1 MIVPSC
7 VSEPYVS
14 EVVVLEISA
23 QRREFIDKARQDWIK
38 RLIDLSRRNNL
49 LYYRSLKWGTLNL
62 SLDDTER
69 WGALLRGDSVSLRGL
84 VRNISEEE
92 LIQKVLGIWRRAQAN
107 QEEKGLT
114 TMFVA
119 LGMASW
125 KPADGGRNSAAPI
138 LLLPVGLEMRGHAG
152 TSLFIHRGGPVQ
164 ANLVLLHVL
173 ETEFGVSISPEKAL
187 SRLQGDV
194 EEEIFDA
201 ARVYE
206 PFNEACTSIPE
217 FGIRD
222 VAVLGNFAF
231 QKMAM
236 VRDLQENPDNLASS
250 DLIAALAGDPEAK
263 QSIGAKAQNP
273 DPREFDLIKPQS
285 EFLILDA
292 DSSQQSAIAAVLA
305 GQSAVI
311 HGPPGTGKSQT
322 IANLVASLA
331 AAGKHV
337 LFVAEKRAALQ
348 VVLKRLQQV
357 GLDKI
362 AIDLHGAD
370 VSTKRVMEQVGA
382 ALSTIQQAVAVD
394 CNQMHQK
401 YVERRDRLN
410 RHVESLHR
418 KRTLGGMSV
427 YELQGALLRL
437 QSEVRCDTRWRG
449 PELTTIDKSE
459 PPRIRDLLREAGGLA
474 SLFLGSD
481 PSPWN
486 GLRLLDG
493 LSAQH
498 AVDLV
503 ARMSSQTWPEF
514 LSSVADFVKVVNF
527 RPPKTLKDA
536 QRTYSLLAG
545 VRKTLGLY
553 SPDIFIQNIQGMIR
567 ALAPGKTGGFKGFW
581 TWCTSSEYRQARNQA
596 MSLRIAG
603 KAGGAE
609 LFAELTAVEDQRIQW
624 ADLSNRSSSPRLVE
638 AFAEGQRKLEI
649 AVADLASLSSIN
661 PTKPFELLPFSEV
674 TAYIDALA
682 KDRLTPMRLPKL
694 CEVEQALE
702 RSGVGKFIEELRK
715 KKIVPQKWISAF
727 DQSWYS
733 SCLEAAQA
741 EDPEIAGF
749 NGRTHDG
756 FVSEFKELDK
766 ERIRIAAARVLR
778 SYAERA
784 ISAMN
789 ERKNEEY
796 IIRSEAEKKRR
807 HRSLRTLFAEA
818 RHVLTALC
826 PCWMASPLS
835 VSQLLD
841 ATRCFDF
848 VIFDEASQVL
858 PEDAIPAV
866 MRGAHLVVAG
876 DSWQLPPTTFFAASD
891 DDEMAEDESNTA
903 TAGFESLLDTT
914 NAFMPS
920 WHLNWH
926 YRSRDETLI
935 SFSNHYIYKDR
946 LVTFPGPGG
955 GFPAIQ
961 HALVQQPPG
970 LDGQEESSSAE
981 VNKVVEIVLEHAK
994 SRPTES
1000 LGVIAM
1006 GIRHADRIQRA
1017 IDQALLSRPE
1027 LAGFFDTNAEERF
1040 FIKNLERVQ
1049 GDERDAIVLTVGYG
1063 KDRGGNLPF
1072 RFGPL
1077 LSFGGQRRLNV
1088 AVTRARRRM
1097 MLVSSFS
1104 HLDMDLAKVKP
1115 RTGVELLRHY
1125 LEYAASGGK
1134 RLGELATMSFPMN
1147 SFEAEVFDVLESK
1160 GVPLVPQVG
1169 ASSYRIDLVA
1179 QHPKERGRYVL
1190 AIECDG
1196 ASYHSSPTARDRDR
1210 LRQQQL
1216 ESLGWKF
1223 HRIWSTD
1230 WFMRKDEEVS
1240 RALAAYEN
1248 AIASVDDSRVVGEP
1262 STTTPPSVNHDSSA
1276 KKSGRRMRP
1285 NISRREAITDYS
1297 EHELLTL
1304 ISWIESDGRLRTHE
1318 EVINELVPELG
1329 FQRRG
1334 ARIEGVLRSVLE
1346 RRGNSSRTEA

>member
-1 MIVPSC
+1 M
-7 VSEPYVS
+7 
-14 EVVVLEISA
+14 EISG
-23 QRREFIDKARQDWIK
+23 QRRESVENARQAWIK
-38 RLIDLSRRNNL
+38 KLIDLSRRNNL

-62 SLDDTER
+62 SLDDSER
-69 WGALLRGDSVSLRGL
+69 WAALLRGDSVSVRSL
-84 VRNISEEE
+84 VGNLPDEE
-92 LIQKVLGIWRRAQAN
+92 LVLKALGIWRRAQAN

-125 KPADGGRNSAAPI
+125 RAADGGRDSDAPV
-138 LLLPVGLEMRGHAG
+138 LLLPVGLEMKGHAG
-152 TSLFIHRGGPVQ
+152 TSLSIHRDGPVQ

-173 ETEFGVSISPEKAL
+173 ETEFGVSISSEEVL
-187 SRLQGDV
+187 SRLQGH
-194 EEEIFDA
+194 EEEEAFDPSP
-201 ARVYE
+201 VYE
-206 PFNEACTSIPE
+206 LLHEVCTSIPE
-217 FGIRD
+217 FRIRD

-236 VRDLQENPDNLASS
+236 VRDLQESSEDLVSS
-250 DLIAALAGDPEAK
+250 DLIAALAGDTDAK
-263 QSIGAKAQNP
+263 QSIGAKTQNP
-273 DPREFDLIKPQS
+273 DPKEFDMSPPQS

-331 AAGKHV
+331 ATGKRV

-370 VSTKRVMEQVGA
+370 VSPKRVMEQVAA
-382 ALSTIQQAVAVD
+382 ALNTVRQAVPVD
-394 CNQMHQK
+394 CDRMHQQ

-418 KRTLGGMSV
+418 RRKPSGMSV
-427 YELQGALLRL
+427 YELQGTLLRL
-437 QSEVRCDTRWRG
+437 QSEAQSDLRWRG
-449 PELTTIDKSE
+449 LELTKIEKE
-459 PPRIRDLLREAGGLA
+459 GPANVRDLLREAGGLA
-474 SLFLGSD
+474 PLFLRSD

-486 GLRLLDG
+486 GVRLADG
-493 LSAQH
+493 AAAQQ

-503 ARMSSQTWPEF
+503 ARLSSQVWPEF
-514 LSSVADFVKVVNF
+514 MVSLAELTKAVSF
-527 RPPKTLKDA
+527 RAPKNLRDA
-536 QRTYSLLAG
+536 QQMYSLLAA
-545 VRKTLGLY
+545 VRKTLDFY
-553 SPDIFIQNIQGMIR
+553 SAEVFTQNIQGMIR
-567 ALAPGKTGGFKGFW
+567 SLAQGKSGGLRAIW
-581 TWCTSSEYRQARNQA
+581 AWCTSSEYRHARNQA
-596 MSLRIAG
+596 LTCRIAG
-603 KAGGAE
+603 KTRTPE
-609 LFAELTAVEDQRIQW
+609 LFAELSAAEDQRMKW
-624 ADLSNRSSSPRLVE
+624 ADLSGRSSLPQTIPCYTDSH
-638 AFAEGQRKLEI
+638 RKLEL
-649 AVADLASLSSIN
+649 AVAELAALAFIVPKKELDSL
-661 PTKPFELLPFSEV
+661 PLDEV
-674 TAYIDALA
+674 TKCIDALA
-682 KDRLTPMRLPKL
+682 KDRLTPMKLPKL
-694 CEVEQALE
+694 CEVEQGLDRCGA
-702 RSGVGKFIEELRK
+702 GKLVEEFRK
-715 KKIVPQKWISAF
+715 RKVVPAKWLSTF
-727 DQSWYS
+727 DLCWYS

-749 NGRTHDG
+749 NGRTHDA
-756 FVSEFKELDK
+756 FVREFKELDR
-766 ERIRIAAARVLR
+766 ERIRIAAARVR
-778 SYAERA
+778 RAYAERA
-784 ISAMN
+784 IAAMN
-789 ERKNEEY
+789 EHKTEEY

-807 HRSLRTLFAEA
+807 HRPLRALFAEA
-818 RHVLTALC
+818 RHVLTAVC

-841 ATRCFDF
+841 TTRCFDF

-876 DSWQLPPTTFFAASD
+876 DGWQLPPTTFFAAAD
-891 DDEMAEDESNTA
+891 DDELLEDESNSA
-903 TAGFESLLDTT
+903 TSGFESLLDTT

-920 WHLNWH
+920 WYLDWH

-946 LVTFPGPGG
+946 MVTFPGPGG
-955 GFPAIQ
+955 SHVIQ
-961 HALVQQPPG
+961 HVLVQQPLG
-970 LDGQEESSSAE
+970 VDGQEESSSTE
-981 VNKVVEIVLEHAK
+981 VNKVVELVLDHAEK
-994 SRPTES
+994 RPQES

-1006 GIRHADRIQRA
+1006 GLRHADRVQRA
-1017 IDQALLSRPE
+1017 IDQALVHRPE
-1027 LAGFFDTNAEERF
+1027 LSQFFDADAEERF
-1040 FIKNLERVQ
+1040 FVKNLERVQ
-1049 GDERDAIVLTVGYG
+1049 GDERDAIILTVGYG

-1077 LSFGGQRRLNV
+1077 LSIGGQRRLNV
-1088 AVTRARRRM
+1088 AVTRARQRM
-1097 MLVSSFS
+1097 TLVSSFS

-1115 RTGVELLRHY
+1115 GTGVELLRFY

-1134 RLGELATMSFPMN
+1134 RLGDLAAKDFPMN

-1160 GVPLVPQVG
+1160 GIPLVPQCG

-1179 QHPKERGRYVL
+1179 QHPKQRGRYVL

-1216 ESLGWKF
+1216 ENLGWTF

-1230 WFMRKDEEVS
+1230 WFMRKDEEVN
-1240 RALAAYEN
+1240 RAIAAYEN
-1248 AIASVDDSRVVGEP
+1248 AVASADGSMGTVNISAIEGHSANRDASVGNP
-1262 STTTPPSVNHDSSA
+1262 L
-1276 KKSGRRMRP
+1276 GRGTRP
-1285 NISRREAITDYS
+1285 RINRRETITEYPAW
-1297 EHELLTL
+1297 EL
-1304 ISWIESDGRLRTHE
+1304 ISMIEWIDSDGRLRTDE
-1318 EVINELVPELG
+1318 EIIDELLPELG

-1334 ARIEGVLRSVLE
+1334 SRIEGVLKSILE
-1346 RRGNSSRTEA
+1346 TRKH